1 MRRAEFALLIPLL
14 LVASALRAQATLP
27 VDSRVRVSLRNGST
41 VTGRLAAIRGD
52 TLVVVE
58 DGLVLHLTARI
69 PADRMTRIEMSRGEY
84 THPGRVFGGAVLGAV
99 GSLVLIYAVPGLV
112 DDGCSG
118 DVCSGPSF
126 EVPLFIGAIAGAI
139 LGGLD
144 KADRWESVPVPIRL
158 GFDSGLQRAHVGVA
172 IAF

>member
-1 MRRAEFALLIPLL
+1 MRRASFALLIPLL
-14 LVASALRAQATLP
+14 VAASTVRAQTTVP

-52 TLVVVE
+52 TIVVVE

-99 GSLVLIYAVPGLV
+99 GSLVLIGVVPGLV

-118 DVCSGPSF
+118 DVCSGPSLT
-126 EVPLFIGAIAGAI
+126 VPLAIGTIAGAI

-144 KADRWESVPVPIRL
+144 KADRWESVPVPVRL
-158 GFDSGLQRAHVGVA
+158 GFGGGFQRTHIGIAVA
-172 IAF
+172 F